1 MLVVCIAESGKHG
14 IGTAE
19 VTSQARVHINLTACI
34 EAALVIFALSF
45 KFLAVSIFVLLRVDG
60 IAMPLVWPLLGIVM
74 RLCRSC
80 GLNSASPPSARQTA
94 ENQTVTPELIVD

>member
-1 MLVVCIAESGKHG
+1 MLVVCIADSGKHD
-14 IGTAE
+14 IGAAD

-34 EAALVIFALSF
+34 EAALVIFALSS
-45 KFLAVSIFVLLRVDG
+45 KFLAFSIFVLRVDG

-94 ENQTVTPELIVD
+94 ENQTVAPELIVD